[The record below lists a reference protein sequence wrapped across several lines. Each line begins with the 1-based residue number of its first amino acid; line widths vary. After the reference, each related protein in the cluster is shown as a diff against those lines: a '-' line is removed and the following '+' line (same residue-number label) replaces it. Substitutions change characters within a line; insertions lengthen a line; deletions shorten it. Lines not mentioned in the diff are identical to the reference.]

1 MNLAS
6 VRRTHVSARRIV
18 KSSSLLAAGFL
29 AITSMAQAVPVI
41 PGAAGFGIET
51 PAGRGGTVYRVTN
64 LNASGAGSLKACI
77 DGASARTCVF
87 EVSGTIRLTSDLI
100 IRNNKITIAGQ
111 TAPSPGILIR
121 GAALKIQAS
130 DVLIQHLRVRP
141 GDDRNGPDPA
151 NRDALKIEGT
161 SSKPVKNIVIDHC
174 SFSWAIDET
183 VSVWGPHDNITFS
196 NNIFAEALNKSL
208 HPNGYHG
215 FGVILG
221 AHSGSS
227 ITMVGNLFSS
237 MVERNPLSRTS
248 ELVFVNNVVYNR
260 GTIDLDIQ
268 AENGANVK
276 STVIHN
282 LFIRGPS
289 YSRDTSPIYIHTSG
303 SLRVGSGSR
312 IFQGGNK
319 HINYGSSVWS
329 VTGSLYSGLMLTSS
343 YPVWNGS
350 LSPQH
355 NSNNEVYN
363 RVLAYAGARPKD
375 RDSVDKRIVA
385 QVKARSGVIINCV
398 ADDGSS
404 RCRNRHAG
412 SYPWISQNRRTLSLP
427 SSQNKVT
434 SNGYSNLENWLH
446 SMDQS
451 IAGTVSTDSPL
462 SPPSLSVQ

>member
-1 MNLAS
+1 
-6 VRRTHVSARRIV
+6 
-18 KSSSLLAAGFL
+18 
-29 AITSMAQAVPVI
+29 MAK
-41 PGAAGFGIET
+41 T
-51 PAGRGGTVYRVTN
+51 
-64 LNASGAGSLKACI
+64 
-77 DGASARTCVF
+77 
-87 EVSGTIRLTSDLI
+87 
-100 IRNNKITIAGQ
+100 
-111 TAPSPGILIR
+111 
-121 GAALKIQAS
+121 
-130 DVLIQHLRVRP
+130 
-141 GDDRNGPDPA
+141 
-151 NRDALKIEGT
+151 
-161 SSKPVKNIVIDHC
+161 
-174 SFSWAIDET
+174 
-183 VSVWGPHDNITFS
+183 
-196 NNIFAEALNKSL
+196 
-208 HPNGYHG
+208 
-215 FGVILG
+215 
-221 AHSGSS
+221 
-227 ITMVGNLFSS
+227 S

-303 SLRVGSGSR
+303 TLRVGSGSR

-427 SSQNKVT
+427 SSQNKVKT
-434 SNGYSNLENWLH
+434 NDYSNLEK
-446 SMDQS
+446 
-451 IAGTVSTDSPL
+451 
-462 SPPSLSVQ
+462 